1 MHRAIGPVSGFD
13 PRPDPEPN
21 EGSPMKRPSLL
32 IIADGETD
40 ADMRFALGL
49 QVTGRTVF
57 LRTGGR
63 SIALL
68 PDADVART
76 REQSQVGRVDSIS
89 KYLRRAERTGSA
101 DPGLAQVASLL
112 CKEYRVRK
120 ITVPHLFPSGLVK
133 QLRRLGIRVK
143 VREGHF
149 FKEREFKTPIEIR
162 RIVAAVG
169 MAEVGL
175 SEGIH
180 ALRRSRIGPARQ
192 LVLHGTALTCEKLR
206 TIIDTGVMQAGGIPL
221 HTVVKAG
228 PQSCDP
234 HGPGTGPLLAQ
245 SPILI
250 DIRARSARTGYHGRL
265 ARTVT
270 RGHASEALRQH
281 YETVRRAQEI
291 AVAELRPERSARG
304 IHETLRRFFLAE
316 GFRTRTSGPRPTGF
330 LHETGAGIGLE
341 PAETPSLHGTSKDL
355 LQPGHVVT
363 VHPGLYYPE
372 MGGVR
377 LGDVVRVTE
386 TATET
391 LTQFEKVLEI

>member
-1 MHRAIGPVSGFD
+1 
-13 PRPDPEPN
+13 
-21 EGSPMKRPSLL
+21 MKRPSLL
-32 IIADGETD
+32 MIADGETD

-57 LRTGGR
+57 LKAGSR

-68 PDADVART
+68 SDADVART

-89 KYLRRAERTGSA
+89 KYLRRAERTGIA
-101 DPGLAQVASLL
+101 DPGLAQVAFLL

-120 ITVPHLFPSGLVK
+120 ITVPHLFPAGLVK

-192 LVLHGTALTCEKLR
+192 LILHGAPLTCEKLR

-291 AVAELRPERSARG
+291 AVSELRPERSARG
-304 IHETLRRFFLAE
+304 IHETLRRYFLAE

-372 MGGVR
+372 FGGVR

-386 TATET
+386 AAAET

>member
-1 MHRAIGPVSGFD
+1 
-13 PRPDPEPN
+13 
-21 EGSPMKRPSLL
+21 MKRPSLL

>member
-1 MHRAIGPVSGFD
+1 
-13 PRPDPEPN
+13 
-21 EGSPMKRPSLL
+21 MKRPSLL

-49 QVTGRTVF
+49 QVAGRTVF
-57 LRTGGR
+57 LKTGSR
-63 SIALL
+63 SVALL
-68 PDADVART
+68 PHADVARA
-76 REQSQVGRVDSIS
+76 RDESQLGRVDSIS
-89 KYLRRAERTGSA
+89 KYLRRAERTGMTN
-101 DPGLAQVASLL
+101 PGPAQVAFLL

-120 ITVPHLFPSGLVK
+120 INVPHLFPAGFVK

-143 VREGHF
+143 VRDGHF

-162 RIVAAVG
+162 KIVAAIG

-192 LVLHGTALTCEKLR
+192 LILHGTPLTCEKLR
-206 TIIDTGVMQAGGIPL
+206 AIIDTGVMQAGGIPL
-221 HTVVKAG
+221 HTVVKSG

-234 HGPGTGPLLAQ
+234 QGPGTGPLMAH

-250 DIRARSARTGYHGRL
+250 DIGTRSARTGYHGRL

-291 AVAELRPERSARG
+291 AVSELRPGNPARG
-304 IHETLRRFFLAE
+304 LHETLRRFFLSE
-316 GFRTRTSGPRPTGF
+316 GFRTRTSGPKPTGF

-341 PAETPSLHGTSKDL
+341 PAETPCLHGTSKDL

-363 VHPGLYYPE
+363 VYPGLYYPQI
-372 MGGVR
+372 GGVR

-386 TATET
+386 TAAET